1 MADYESL
8 DISWLRASAWLR
20 SKGMHRS
27 AGR

>member
-8 DISWLRASAWLR
+8 DISWLRVTAWLG
-20 SKGMHRS
+20 SKETGRS